1 MESEIFKPFLQRPPG
16 GKCSAPICPSGL
28 ARVPAETRVGVGGA
42 FARPD
47 PRPCSSGA
55 ASLRPPRPGE
65 EPYWPHPSPRIGGAR
80 RPRPGWRMLP
90 LGGVAAAAGGG
101 QVAAVGTR
109 QRRAEAAADPPRALP
124 AESDS
129 GKQQSLAGWLA
140 RPSGPRPPGGNSPFS
155 FRPSAAPR
163 LPSGPFKNG
172 TATASLPAPAPGRVA
187 PTQQRDWGGPAR
199 DGGRREARLK
209 LRRNASALVLRL
221 ALLLG
226 EEVLSVG
233 EWGGRAEMHS

>member
-124 AESDS
+124 AESGS
-129 GKQQSLAGWLA
+129 GKQQSLAAGW
-140 RPSGPRPPGGNSPFS
+140 PGP
-155 FRPSAAPR
+155 
-163 LPSGPFKNG
+163 
-172 TATASLPAPAPGRVA
+172 PAPALPAATHHFPSGRQQLLAFPRA
-187 PTQQRDWGGPAR
+187 PLRMAR
-199 DGGRREARLK
+199 RPPPFLPRRLAESPPPSNATGAGRHVTADGGRRGSNFA
-209 LRRNASALVLRL
+209 AT
-221 ALLLG
+221 
-226 EEVLSVG
+226 
-233 EWGGRAEMHS
+233 RAPSCSGSRCS

>member
-55 ASLRPPRPGE
+55 ASLRPQRRGE
-65 EPYWPHPSPRIGGAR
+65 EPYWPHPSARIGWAR

-109 QRRAEAAADPPRALP
+109 QRPGGSGRRPTPGAARRVRLRQTAEP
-124 AESDS
+124 
-129 GKQQSLAGWLA
+129 GWLA
-140 RPSGPRPPGGNSPFS
+140 GPALRPP
-155 FRPSAAPR
+155 PSR
-163 LPSGPFKNG
+163 RQLTIF
-172 TATASLPAPAPGRVA
+172 LPAVSSSSPPL
-187 PTQQRDWGGPAR
+187 GP
-199 DGGRREARLK
+199 L
-209 LRRNASALVLRL
+209 
-221 ALLLG
+221 
-226 EEVLSVG
+226 
-233 EWGGRAEMHS
+233 